1 MNVVYVAGGLN
12 TRFEEYRIFPKILL
26 PFKGNKS
33 ILIHN
38 YEVFKDHPQYLI
50 INSVYYDMVLNYV
63 HINNLNIT
71 VIECKNFEGSY
82 NSISSVFE
90 HLPNNEILFIWSDL
104 ILSVVPTFNNTLKHP
119 IIITKN
125 GEYRF
130 RFDGEIKEVESN
142 GNIPGIYYIPESSIL
157 NKKFDFKYDLVEYL
171 RDYHSV
177 DSIEYAGKIIEFR
190 DKKIYIDY
198 LDRHVM
204 SHEPRY
210 FNSLDMSNDKV
221 KKAVTHPD
229 YIHLIKKE
237 QNWYNYILN
246 WACQSDLVPQI
257 FKFGERSIEM
267 ERLDGYETLFQY
279 ITWCE
284 TTGPMDHMEAIDSA
298 IMALMK
304 LHNVKKRID
313 EEIIKMD
320 LRIEF
325 YNKVLDRVLSVKD
338 ILIDFD
344 NDEFF
349 ELLSDAYIVI
359 QNHFKDRYYYS
370 FIHGDPNGSN
380 VMYNPTL
387 KKIKFIDPR
396 GYFGKTELYGVP
408 EYDFAKLNYFLYGYD
423 HFNIYPYM
431 YSKEK
436 YTQPRTFY
444 KHIFFENDIIK
455 IMTAIIYISLTSY
468 ISNNVM
474 KVNIAFHHGVKM
486 LKEVLY
492 GDKLQVG
499 HKS

>member
-12 TRFEEYRIFPKILL
+12 SRFEEYRIFPKILL

-38 YEVFKDHPQYLI
+38 YEVFKNFPQYLI
-50 INSVYYDMVLNYV
+50 INSIYYDMVCNYV
-63 HINNLNIT
+63 SVNNLNIN

-82 NSISSVFE
+82 NSISSVFN
-90 HLPNNEILFIWSDL
+90 HLPERNTLFVWSDL
-104 ILSVVPTFNNTLKHP
+104 ILSVVPTFNASSKNP
-119 IIITKN
+119 IIITKS

-130 RFDGEIKEVESN
+130 RFDGEIREVESD
-142 GNIPGIYYIPESSIL
+142 GNIPGIYYIPDSSIL
-157 NKKFDFKYDLVEYL
+157 NKNFDRKYDLVEYL

-177 DSIEYAGKIIEFR
+177 DSIEYTGKIIEFR
-190 DKKIYIDY
+190 DKKTYVEY
-198 LDRHVM
+198 LDRHLIGR
-204 SHEPRY
+204 EPRY

-221 KKAVTHPD
+221 KKTAIHPD

-246 WACQSDLVPQI
+246 IACKADLVPRI
-257 FKFGERSIEM
+257 YCFGEQSIEM
-267 ERLDGYETLFQY
+267 ERLNGYETLFEY

-284 TTGPMDHMEAIDSA
+284 STGPLQHMEAVDAA
-298 IMALMK
+298 IMALMD
-304 LHNVKKRID
+304 LHSVKKEVD
-313 EEIIKMD
+313 EETIMMD

-344 NDEFF
+344 SDEFF
-349 ELLSDAYIVI
+349 ELLSDAYAKI
-359 QNHFKDRYYYS
+359 QDYFKDRYYYS
-370 FIHGDPNGSN
+370 LIHGDPNGSN
-380 VMYNPTL
+380 VMYNAS
-387 KKIKFIDPR
+387 KKEIKFIDPR
-396 GYFGKTELYGVP
+396 GYFGKTELYGIP

-423 HFNIYPYM
+423 HFNLYPYM

-436 YTQPRTFY
+436 YSTPQNFY

-468 ISNNVM
+468 ICNNVM

-492 GDKLQVG
+492 GDDVPF
-499 HKS
+499 